1 MKREELQSL
10 LQQLRQG
17 LAEAPPMDDGLRQSL
32 MTLDEDIRRALQ
44 PADVSGGSEPA
55 SNDESL
61 ESRAQALEA
70 QFEAE
75 HPVVAGTLRDLID
88 RLGKMGI

>member
-17 LAEAPPMDDGLRQSL
+17 LAEAPPMDDGLRQTL
-32 MTLDEDIRRALQ
+32 MTLDEDIRRALL
-44 PADVSGGSEPA
+44 PADARGSATQA
-55 SNDESL
+55 SNDATL

-70 QFEAE
+70 HFEAE

>member
-32 MTLDEDIRRALQ
+32 MTLDDDIRRALQ
-44 PADVSGGSEPA
+44 PADVSGDSASA

-61 ESRAQALEA
+61 EARAQALEA

>member
-1 MKREELQSL
+1 MKREELHTL

-32 MTLDEDIRRALQ
+32 MTLDEDIRRTLQ
-44 PADVSGGSEPA
+44 PAAMSGTASEA
-55 SNDESL
+55 SNDHSL

-70 QFEAE
+70 HFAAE

>member
-32 MTLDEDIRRALQ
+32 MTLDEDIRRTLQ